1 MLNRNIKLYK
11 LQKRS
16 MHNKLPVNHNSL
28 SFSHY
33 KKNEP
38 YWGQIVSLSKHAYE
52 QDLLNQ
58 IERQRREVEHL
69 YHQYNKE

>member
-16 MHNKLPVNHNSL
+16 MHNKIPVCYNSL

-38 YWGQIVSLSKHAYE
+38 YWGQIVCLSKYSYE

-58 IERQRREVEHL
+58 IQKQSSEVEHL